1 MRKHNIA
8 SYREFLRRVV
18 LFFLEARYL
27 IYKKEIDIQDD
38 DLPEDNTEDWEE
50 NLYKNYAKKDF
61 VRSIYI

>member
-1 MRKHNIA
+1 MSLA
-8 SYREFLRRVV
+8 AGWTV
-18 LFFLEARYL
+18 
-27 IYKKEIDIQDD
+27 QDD